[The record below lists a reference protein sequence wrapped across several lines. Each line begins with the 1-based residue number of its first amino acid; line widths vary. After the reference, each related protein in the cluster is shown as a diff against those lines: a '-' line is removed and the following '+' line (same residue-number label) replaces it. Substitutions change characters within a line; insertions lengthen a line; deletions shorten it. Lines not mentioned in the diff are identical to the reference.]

1 MLTATVA
8 HNSEVNL
15 QRNFFGI
22 ISVKGFANVIKPYTA
37 KKLIRKPTSKRYIG
51 LNSRITQ
58 PAKDRLEI
66 PIASIHQRSCAQR
79 YQRHNSCSYCRRRK
93 IAQRAKRYQYCRD
106 ANKNRPSVSYLE
118 FFKRPK
124 YRRRDY
130 SYVKT
135 GYRKYVR
142 RACSLKIRLYPVF
155 ESRLVAKR
163 HSI

>member
-66 PIASIHQRSCAQR
+66 PSLLYISVLAPNAINVITVALTVEGEKSHSAQKGINTAATQIKTDHLFLTLNFLSVQSI
-79 YQRHNSCSYCRRRK
+79 
-93 IAQRAKRYQYCRD
+93 D
-106 ANKNRPSVSYLE
+106 AAIIP
-118 FFKRPK
+118 
-124 YRRRDY
+124 
-130 SYVKT
+130 T
-135 GYRKYVR
+135 
-142 RACSLKIRLYPVF
+142 
-155 ESRLVAKR
+155 
-163 HSI
+163 